1 MSNIEQEV
9 MPVVQQAKDIQV
21 IDAPSE
27 VMAGEVLSVVKAL
40 MNKVQEQFG
49 PAVEAAH
56 KSHKEALAVKKRF
69 EDPLKAAELSI
80 KRAIGGYR
88 AKLQAEA
95 DAERRRLE
103 AIARKEAEEA
113 RRKEVEALRKAGEAS
128 AAAVKMH
135 IPVVVKPVAQVVLPP
150 KPKGFHT
157 RANWKA
163 RVVDSMALCKA
174 VANGTAPI
182 AAVEPS
188 MTVLNT
194 YAREMKEKFNIPGVE
209 AYNDSVVSS
218 TGSRDVEITEF

>member
-9 MPVVQQAKDIQV
+9 MPVVQQAKNIQV
-21 IDAPSE
+21 VDQPSE
-27 VMAGEVLSVVKAL
+27 TAAGEVLSVVKAL
-40 MNKVQEQFG
+40 LNKVQEQFG

-135 IPVVVKPVAQVVLPP
+135 IPVVVKPVAQVALPP

-157 RANWKA
+157 RDNWKA
-163 RVVDSMALCKA
+163 RVTDLMELVQSIADGSASIEYIEPNMQMLNSRARALKDKLR
-174 VANGTAPI
+174 I
-182 AAVEPS
+182 S
-188 MTVLNT
+188 
-194 YAREMKEKFNIPGVE
+194 GVE

-218 TGSRDVEITEF
+218 TGSKDIEITEF